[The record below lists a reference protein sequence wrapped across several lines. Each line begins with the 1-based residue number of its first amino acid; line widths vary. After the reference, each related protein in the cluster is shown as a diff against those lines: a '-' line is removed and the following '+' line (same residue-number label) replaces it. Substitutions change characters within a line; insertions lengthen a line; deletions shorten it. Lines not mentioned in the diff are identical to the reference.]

1 VFYFYMKMVT
11 TYVLAAF
18 VGYFLGAFPTGYIV
32 GRLWKGIDIREYGSG
47 RTGGAN
53 ILRAVGAFPAVI
65 TALGD
70 VGKGVV
76 AVLVARALWHN
87 EGAAVVAALAALV
100 GHNWSLFLGWHGGA
114 GVTTTF
120 GALLVL
126 EPVAALVA
134 ALLGFPVAAISRY
147 VSLGSLSFAFLMPLA
162 LLVQRL
168 FLRGSWEHLVY
179 GILAGGII
187 VFALRPNIGRLL
199 KGTERRIGEAGKRRS
214 R

>member
-1 VFYFYMKMVT
+1 MKMVT
-11 TYVLAAF
+11 TYLLAAF
-18 VGYFLGAFPTGYIV
+18 VGYFLGAFPTGYIL

-87 EGAAVVAALAALV
+87 EAAAVVAALAALV
-100 GHNWSLFLGWHGGA
+100 GHDWSVFLGWRGGA
-114 GVTTTF
+114 GVTTTM

-126 EPVAALVA
+126 EPVATLVA
-134 ALLGFPVAAISRY
+134 ALLGFPVIALSRY
-147 VSLGSLSFAFLMPLA
+147 VSLGSLAFA
-162 LLVQRL
+162 LLIPLVLLGKRL
-168 FLRGSWEHLVY
+168 FFRGSWEHLAY

-187 VFALRPNIGRLL
+187 IFAHRSNIGRLL

>member
-1 VFYFYMKMVT
+1 MKMVT
-11 TYVLAAF
+11 TYLLAAF

-47 RTGGAN
+47 KTGGAN

-87 EGAAVVAALAALV
+87 EAAAVVAALAALV
-100 GHNWSLFLGWHGGA
+100 GHDWSVFLGWRGGA
-114 GVTTTF
+114 GVTTTM

-126 EPVAALVA
+126 EPVATLVA
-134 ALLGFPVAAISRY
+134 ALLGFPVIALSRY
-147 VSLGSLSFAFLMPLA
+147 VSLGSLAIAFLIPLV
-162 LLVQRL
+162 LLGKRL
-168 FLRGSWEHLVY
+168 LFRGSWEHLAY

-187 VFALRPNIGRLL
+187 IFAHRSNIGRLL

>member
-1 VFYFYMKMVT
+1 MVT
-11 TYVLAAF
+11 TYLLTALM
-18 VGYFLGAFPTGYIV
+18 GYFVGAFPTGYIV

-53 ILRAVGAFPAVI
+53 ILRTVGAFPAAI
-65 TALGD
+65 TTLGD

-87 EGAAVVAALAALV
+87 ETAAVVAALAALV

-114 GVTTTF
+114 GVGATF
-120 GALLVL
+120 GGLLIL
-126 EPVAALVA
+126 EPVTTLVVALSGFLVA
-134 ALLGFPVAAISRY
+134 VISRY
-147 VSLGSLSFAFLMPLA
+147 VSLGSLVFAFLIPLA
-162 LLVQRL
+162 LLGQRL
-168 FLRGSWEHLVY
+168 FFRGSWEHLVY

-214 R
+214 G

>member
-1 VFYFYMKMVT
+1 M
-11 TYVLAAF
+11 
-18 VGYFLGAFPTGYIV
+18 GYFLGAFPTGYIV

-53 ILRAVGAFPAVI
+53 ILRNVGAFPAAI
-65 TALGD
+65 TVLGD

-87 EGAAVVAALAALV
+87 ETATVVAALAALV

-114 GVTTTF
+114 GVMTTF

-126 EPVAALVA
+126 EPLATLVA

-147 VSLGSLSFAFLMPLA
+147 VSLGSLAFAFLIPLA
-162 LLVQRL
+162 LLGQRL
-168 FLRGSWEHLVY
+168 FLRGSWEHLAY

-187 VFALRPNIGRLL
+187 IFAHRPNIGRLL
-199 KGTERRIGEAGKRRS
+199 KGTERRIGEPGRRS

>member
-1 VFYFYMKMVT
+1 MFYLYMKMVT
-11 TYVLAAF
+11 TYLLAAF
-18 VGYFLGAFPTGYIV
+18 VGYFLGAFPTGYIL

-87 EGAAVVAALAALV
+87 EAAAVVAALAALV
-100 GHNWSLFLGWHGGA
+100 GHDWSVFLGWRGGA
-114 GVTTTF
+114 GVTTTM

-126 EPVAALVA
+126 EPVATLVA
-134 ALLGFPVAAISRY
+134 ALLGFPVIALSRY
-147 VSLGSLSFAFLMPLA
+147 VSLGSLAFA
-162 LLVQRL
+162 LLIPLVLLGKRL
-168 FLRGSWEHLVY
+168 FFRGSWEHLAY

-187 VFALRPNIGRLL
+187 IFAHRSNIGRLL

>member
-1 VFYFYMKMVT
+1 MVT
-11 TYVLAAF
+11 TYLLTALM
-18 VGYFLGAFPTGYIV
+18 GYFVGAFPTGYIV

-53 ILRAVGAFPAVI
+53 ILRTVGAFPAAI
-65 TALGD
+65 TTLGD

-87 EGAAVVAALAALV
+87 DAAAVVAALAALV
-100 GHNWSLFLGWHGGA
+100 GHNWPLFLGWHGGA
-114 GVTTTF
+114 GVGTTF
-120 GALLVL
+120 GGLLIL
-126 EPVAALVA
+126 EPVTTLVVALSGFLVA
-134 ALLGFPVAAISRY
+134 VISRY
-147 VSLGSLSFAFLMPLA
+147 VSLGSLVFAFLIPLA
-162 LLVQRL
+162 LLGQRL
-168 FLRGSWEHLVY
+168 FFRGSWEHLVY

-214 R
+214 G

>member
-1 VFYFYMKMVT
+1 VFYLYMKMVT
-11 TYVLAAF
+11 TYLLAAF
-18 VGYFLGAFPTGYIV
+18 VGYFLGAFPTGYIL

-87 EGAAVVAALAALV
+87 EAAAVVAALAALV
-100 GHNWSLFLGWHGGA
+100 GHDWSVFLGWRGGA
-114 GVTTTF
+114 GVTTTM

-126 EPVAALVA
+126 EPVATLVA
-134 ALLGFPVAAISRY
+134 ALLGFPVIALSRY
-147 VSLGSLSFAFLMPLA
+147 VSLGSLAFA
-162 LLVQRL
+162 LLIPLVLLGKRL
-168 FLRGSWEHLVY
+168 FFRGSWEHLAY

-187 VFALRPNIGRLL
+187 IFAHRSNIGRLL

>member
-1 VFYFYMKMVT
+1 MFYLYIKMVT
-11 TYVLAAF
+11 TYLLTACM
-18 VGYFLGAFPTGYIV
+18 GYFLGAFPTGYIV

-53 ILRAVGAFPAVI
+53 ILRNVGAFPAAI
-65 TALGD
+65 TVLGD
-70 VGKGVV
+70 LGKGVV

-87 EGAAVVAALAALV
+87 EAAAVVTALAALV

-126 EPVAALVA
+126 EPVATLVA
-134 ALLGFPVAAISRY
+134 ALLCFPVAAISRY
-147 VSLGSLSFAFLMPLA
+147 VSLGSLAFAFLIPLV
-162 LLVQRL
+162 LLGQRL
-168 FLRGSWEHLVY
+168 LFRGSWEHLAY

-187 VFALRPNIGRLL
+187 IFAHRPNIGRLL
-199 KGTERRIGEAGKRRS
+199 KGTERRIGERGKRRS

>member
-1 VFYFYMKMVT
+1 VFYLYIKMVT
-11 TYVLAAF
+11 TYLLTACM
-18 VGYFLGAFPTGYIV
+18 GYFLGAFPTGYIV

-53 ILRAVGAFPAVI
+53 ILRNVGAFPAAI
-65 TALGD
+65 TVLGD
-70 VGKGVV
+70 LGKGVV

-87 EGAAVVAALAALV
+87 EAAAVVTALAALV

-126 EPVAALVA
+126 EPVATLVA
-134 ALLGFPVAAISRY
+134 ALLVFPVAAISRY
-147 VSLGSLSFAFLMPLA
+147 VSLGSLAFAFLIPLV
-162 LLVQRL
+162 LLGQRL
-168 FLRGSWEHLVY
+168 LFRGSWEHLAY

-187 VFALRPNIGRLL
+187 IFAHRPNIGRLL
-199 KGTERRIGEAGKRRS
+199 KGTERRIGERGKRRS

>member
-1 VFYFYMKMVT
+1 MFYFMKMVL
-11 TYVLAAF
+11 TYFLAAF
-18 VGYFLGAFPTGYIV
+18 MGYFLGAFPTGYIV

-53 ILRAVGAFPAVI
+53 ILRTVGLFPAVI

-76 AVLVARALWHN
+76 AVLVARVLWHN
-87 EGAAVVAALAALV
+87 EVAAVLAALAALA

-114 GVTTTF
+114 GVGITF
-120 GALLVL
+120 GGLLIL
-126 EPVAALVA
+126 EPLTTLVV
-134 ALLGFPVAAISRY
+134 ALLGSLVAVLSRY
-147 VSLGSLSFAFLMPLA
+147 VSLGSLAFAFLIPSA

-168 FLRGSWEHLVY
+168 FLRGSWEHLAY

-187 VFALRPNIGRLL
+187 IFAHRPNIGRLL
-199 KGTERRIGEAGKRRS
+199 KGTERRIGEPGKRRS

>member
-1 VFYFYMKMVT
+1 MVT
-11 TYVLAAF
+11 IYLLTALM
-18 VGYFLGAFPTGYIV
+18 GYFMGAFPTGYIV

-53 ILRAVGAFPAVI
+53 ILRTVGVFPAAI

-87 EGAAVVAALAALV
+87 EAAAVVAALAALV

-114 GVTTTF
+114 GVGTTF
-120 GALLVL
+120 GSLLVL
-126 EPVAALVA
+126 EPVTTLVVAFLGLLVA
-134 ALLGFPVAAISRY
+134 VISRY
-147 VSLGSLSFAFLMPLA
+147 VSLGSLGFAFLILLA
-162 LLVQRL
+162 VLGQRL
-168 FLRGSWEHLVY
+168 FFRGSWEHLVY

-199 KGTERRIGEAGKRRS
+199 KGTERRIGEPGKRRS
-214 R
+214 G

>member
-1 VFYFYMKMVT
+1 MVT
-11 TYVLAAF
+11 TYLLTALM
-18 VGYFLGAFPTGYIV
+18 GYFVGAFPTGYIV

-53 ILRAVGAFPAVI
+53 VLRTVGAFPAAI
-65 TALGD
+65 TTLGD

-87 EGAAVVAALAALV
+87 ETAAVVAALAALV
-100 GHNWSLFLGWHGGA
+100 GHNWPLFLGWHGGA
-114 GVTTTF
+114 GVGTTF
-120 GALLVL
+120 GGLLIL
-126 EPVAALVA
+126 EPVTTLVVALSGFLVA
-134 ALLGFPVAAISRY
+134 VISRY
-147 VSLGSLSFAFLMPLA
+147 VSLGSLVFAFLIPLA
-162 LLVQRL
+162 LLGQRL
-168 FLRGSWEHLVY
+168 FFRGSWEHLVY

-214 R
+214 G

>member
-1 VFYFYMKMVT
+1 VFIFYMKMVT
-11 TYVLAAF
+11 PYLLTACM
-18 VGYFLGAFPTGYIV
+18 GYFLGAFPTGYIV

-53 ILRAVGAFPAVI
+53 ILRAVGALPAAI

-87 EGAAVVAALAALV
+87 EAAAGLAALAALM
-100 GHNWSLFLGWHGGA
+100 GHDWSLFLGWHGGA
-114 GVTTTF
+114 GIGTTF
-120 GALLVL
+120 GGLLIL
-126 EPVAALVA
+126 EPVTALVV
-134 ALLGFPVAAISRY
+134 ALLGLLVAVISRY
-147 VSLGSLSFAFLMPLA
+147 VSLGSLTFALLMPLA
-162 LLVQRL
+162 LLGQRL
-168 FLRGSWEHLVY
+168 WLQGSWEHLVY

-187 VFALRPNIGRLL
+187 IFAHRPNIDRLL

-214 R
+214 P

>member
-1 VFYFYMKMVT
+1 MKMVT
-11 TYVLAAF
+11 TYLLAAF

-47 RTGGAN
+47 KTGGAN

-87 EGAAVVAALAALV
+87 EAAAVVAALAALV
-100 GHNWSLFLGWHGGA
+100 GHDWSVFLGWRGGA
-114 GVTTTF
+114 GVTTTM
-120 GALLVL
+120 GALLAL
-126 EPVAALVA
+126 EPVATLVA
-134 ALLGFPVAAISRY
+134 ALLGFPVIALSRY
-147 VSLGSLSFAFLMPLA
+147 VSLGSLAIAFLIPLI
-162 LLVQRL
+162 LLGKRL
-168 FLRGSWEHLVY
+168 FFRGSWEHLAY

-187 VFALRPNIGRLL
+187 IFAHRSNIGRLL

>member
-1 VFYFYMKMVT
+1 MVT
-11 TYVLAAF
+11 TYLLTALM
-18 VGYFLGAFPTGYIV
+18 GYFVGAFPTGYIV

-53 ILRAVGAFPAVI
+53 ILRTVGGFPAAI

-87 EGAAVVAALAALV
+87 ETAAVVAALAALV

-114 GVTTTF
+114 GVGTTF
-120 GALLVL
+120 GGLLIL
-126 EPVAALVA
+126 EPVTTLVVALS
-134 ALLGFPVAAISRY
+134 GFLVGVISRY
-147 VSLGSLSFAFLMPLA
+147 VSLGSLAFAFLIPLA
-162 LLVQRL
+162 LLGQRL
-168 FLRGSWEHLVY
+168 FFRGSWEHLVY

-214 R
+214 G

>member
-1 VFYFYMKMVT
+1 MKMVT
-11 TYVLAAF
+11 TYLLAAF

-87 EGAAVVAALAALV
+87 EAAAVVAALAALV
-100 GHNWSLFLGWHGGA
+100 GHDWSVFLGWRGGA
-114 GVTTTF
+114 GVTTTM

-126 EPVAALVA
+126 EPVATLVA
-134 ALLGFPVAAISRY
+134 ALLGFPVIALSRY
-147 VSLGSLSFAFLMPLA
+147 VSLGSLAIAFLIPLV
-162 LLVQRL
+162 LLGKRL
-168 FLRGSWEHLVY
+168 LFRGSWEHLAY

-187 VFALRPNIGRLL
+187 IFAHRSNIGRLL

>member
-1 VFYFYMKMVT
+1 VFYLYIKMVT
-11 TYVLAAF
+11 TYLLTAF
-18 VGYFLGAFPTGYIV
+18 MGYFLGAFPTGYIV
-32 GRLWKGIDIREYGSG
+32 GRLWKGVDIREYGSG

-53 ILRAVGAFPAVI
+53 VLRTVGLFPAAI

-87 EGAAVVAALAALV
+87 EAAVVVAALAALV

-120 GALLVL
+120 GGLLIL
-126 EPVAALVA
+126 EPVTALVV
-134 ALLGFPVAAISRY
+134 ALLGLLVAAISRY
-147 VSLGSLSFAFLMPLA
+147 ASLGSLAFAFLIPLA
-162 LLVQRL
+162 LLGQRL
-168 FLRGSWEHLVY
+168 FFRGSWEHLAY

-187 VFALRPNIGRLL
+187 IFAHRPNIGRLL
-199 KGTERRIGEAGKRRS
+199 KGTERRIGEPGRRS

>member
-1 VFYFYMKMVT
+1 MFYLYIKMVT
-11 TYVLAAF
+11 TYLLTACM
-18 VGYFLGAFPTGYIV
+18 GYFLGAFPTGYIV

-53 ILRAVGAFPAVI
+53 ILRNVGAFPAAI
-65 TALGD
+65 TVLGD
-70 VGKGVV
+70 LGKGVV

-87 EGAAVVAALAALV
+87 EAAAVVTALAALV

-126 EPVAALVA
+126 EPVATLVA
-134 ALLGFPVAAISRY
+134 ALLVFPVAAISRY
-147 VSLGSLSFAFLMPLA
+147 VSLGSLAFAFLIPLV
-162 LLVQRL
+162 LLGQRL
-168 FLRGSWEHLVY
+168 LFRGSWEHLAY

-187 VFALRPNIGRLL
+187 IFAHRPNIGRLL
-199 KGTERRIGEAGKRRS
+199 KGTERRIGERGKRRS

>member
-1 VFYFYMKMVT
+1 MFYFYIKMVT
-11 TYVLAAF
+11 TYLLTACL
-18 VGYFLGAFPTGYIV
+18 GYFLGAFPTGYLV

-53 ILRAVGAFPAVI
+53 ILRTVGLFPAAI

-87 EGAAVVAALAALV
+87 EAAAVVAALAALV
-100 GHNWSLFLGWHGGA
+100 GHNWSIFLGWHGGA
-114 GVTTTF
+114 GIGTTF
-120 GALLVL
+120 GGLLIL
-126 EPVAALVA
+126 EPVTTLVVAFLGFLVA
-134 ALLGFPVAAISRY
+134 ATSRY
-147 VSLGSLSFAFLMPLA
+147 VSLGSLAFAFLIPLA
-162 LLVQRL
+162 LLGQRL
-168 FLRGSWEHLVY
+168 FFRGSWEHLVY

-187 VFALRPNIGRLL
+187 IFAHRPNIARLL
-199 KGTERRIGEAGKRRS
+199 KGTERRIGEPGERRG

>member
-1 VFYFYMKMVT
+1 MFYFYIKMVT
-11 TYVLAAF
+11 TYLLTAF

-32 GRLWKGIDIREYGSG
+32 GRLWRGIDIREYGSG

-53 ILRAVGAFPAVI
+53 ILRTVGTLPAAI

-87 EGAAVVAALAALV
+87 EAAAVVAALAALV
-100 GHNWSLFLGWHGGA
+100 GHNWSLFLAWRGGA
-114 GVTTTF
+114 GVGTTF
-120 GALLVL
+120 GGLLVL
-126 EPVAALVA
+126 EPVTTLGVA
-134 ALLGFPVAAISRY
+134 FLGFLVTLISRY
-147 VSLGSLSFAFLMPLA
+147 VSLGSLAFAFLIPLA
-162 LLVQRL
+162 LLGQRL
-168 FLRGSWEHLVY
+168 LLRGSWEHLAY

-187 VFALRPNIGRLL
+187 IFAHRPNIGRLL
-199 KGTERRIGEAGKRRS
+199 KGTERQIGEPGKRRS

>member
-1 VFYFYMKMVT
+1 MKMVT
-11 TYVLAAF
+11 TYLLAAF

-47 RTGGAN
+47 KTGGAN

-87 EGAAVVAALAALV
+87 EAAAVVAALAALV
-100 GHNWSLFLGWHGGA
+100 GHDWSVFLGWRGGA
-114 GVTTTF
+114 GVTTTM

-126 EPVAALVA
+126 EPVATLVA
-134 ALLGFPVAAISRY
+134 ALLGFPVIALSRY
-147 VSLGSLSFAFLMPLA
+147 VSLGSLAIAFLIPLV
-162 LLVQRL
+162 LLGKRL
-168 FLRGSWEHLVY
+168 FFRGSWEHLAY

-187 VFALRPNIGRLL
+187 IFAHRSNIGRLL

>member
-1 VFYFYMKMVT
+1 MLYSYVKMVT

-76 AVLVARALWHN
+76 AVLVARALWHT
-87 EGAAVVAALAALV
+87 EAAAVMAALAALV
-100 GHNWSLFLGWHGGA
+100 GHDWSVFLGWRGGA
-114 GVTTTF
+114 GVTTTI

-126 EPVAALVA
+126 EPVATLVA
-134 ALLGFPVAAISRY
+134 ALFVFPVLALSRY
-147 VSLGSLSFAFLMPLA
+147 ASLGSLAFAFLIPLV
-162 LLVQRL
+162 LLGKRL
-168 FLRGSWEHLVY
+168 LFRGSWEHLAY

-187 VFALRPNIGRLL
+187 IFAHRSNIGRLL

>member
-1 VFYFYMKMVT
+1 MFYFYMKMVT
-11 TYVLAAF
+11 TYLLAAF

-47 RTGGAN
+47 KTGGAN

-87 EGAAVVAALAALV
+87 EAAAVVAALAALV
-100 GHNWSLFLGWHGGA
+100 GHDWSVFLGWRGGA
-114 GVTTTF
+114 GVTTTM

-126 EPVAALVA
+126 EPVATLVA
-134 ALLGFPVAAISRY
+134 ALLGFPVIALSRY
-147 VSLGSLSFAFLMPLA
+147 VSLGSLAIAFLIPLV
-162 LLVQRL
+162 LLGKRL
-168 FLRGSWEHLVY
+168 FFRGSWEHLAY

-187 VFALRPNIGRLL
+187 IFAHRSNIGRLL

>member
-1 VFYFYMKMVT
+1 MVT
-11 TYVLAAF
+11 TYLLTALM
-18 VGYFLGAFPTGYIV
+18 GYFVGAFPTGYIV

-53 ILRAVGAFPAVI
+53 ILRTVGAFPAAI
-65 TALGD
+65 TTLGD

-87 EGAAVVAALAALV
+87 ETAAVVAALAALV
-100 GHNWSLFLGWHGGA
+100 GHNWPLFLGWHGGA
-114 GVTTTF
+114 GVGTTF
-120 GALLVL
+120 GGLLIL
-126 EPVAALVA
+126 EPVTTLVVALSGFLVA
-134 ALLGFPVAAISRY
+134 VISRY
-147 VSLGSLSFAFLMPLA
+147 VSLGSLIFAFLIPLA
-162 LLVQRL
+162 LLGQRL
-168 FLRGSWEHLVY
+168 FFRGSWEHLVY

-214 R
+214 G

>member
-1 VFYFYMKMVT
+1 MKMVT
-11 TYVLAAF
+11 TYLLAAF

-47 RTGGAN
+47 KTGGAN

-87 EGAAVVAALAALV
+87 EAAAVVAALAALV
-100 GHNWSLFLGWHGGA
+100 GHDWSVFLGWRGGA
-114 GVTTTF
+114 GVTTTM

-126 EPVAALVA
+126 EPVATLVA
-134 ALLGFPVAAISRY
+134 ALLGFPVIALSRY
-147 VSLGSLSFAFLMPLA
+147 VSLGSLAIAFLIPLV
-162 LLVQRL
+162 LLGKRL
-168 FLRGSWEHLVY
+168 LFRGSWEHLTY

-187 VFALRPNIGRLL
+187 IFAHRSNIGRLL